1 MEGESTV
8 AHGSDL
14 ELFFENLRR
23 FLDEARAFQ
32 IMDDNLARLRLHD
45 PDTALLTVGFLDAHC
60 DPRLSDEQARGQEAY
75 INAKHVQN
83 RLDLWTSLFTGTR
96 ETRDDT
102 T

>member
-1 MEGESTV
+1 MTND
-8 AHGSDL
+8 SDP
-14 ELFFENLRR
+14 ELFLEDLHR

-60 DPRLSDEQARGQEAY
+60 DPRLSDEQARGHEAY
-75 INAKHVQN
+75 INAKHVQD
-83 RLDLWTSLFTGTR
+83 RLDLWTSLFAGTR
-96 ETRDDT
+96 EGRDDT